1 MGWWLFHYLEQG
13 IEALGG
19 NHVSLI
25 EDKDFEAVAGWGKE
39 CSFTKV
45 TGIINTVVR
54 SSVNFN
60 YIQ

>member
-1 MGWWLFHYLEQG
+1 
-13 IEALGG
+13 
-19 NHVSLI
+19 VSLI

-54 SSVNFN
+54 SCVDLNDIERTATVAS
-60 YIQ
+60 